1 MLKPRNRRNGE
12 WPLRPFSARLTG
24 VIALLLLIFFLSG
37 CASRKQLYVVQADTQ
52 CIRADVDSL
61 KREQRTSREV
71 LTSLETEM
79 RAMKANSEYGS
90 SAMQEKIES
99 LAARLDELITR
110 MDRTLAP
117 LEEYIRRQASDDTTQ
132 SATMGVDFYD
142 AAMRDLSL
150 GNYDLAEV
158 GFLQFLENNPRSDLA
173 DDARYSL
180 GETYYARKRYEEAVE
195 EYQRVVTMD
204 SKGGKTPAAMLKLG
218 LCYHALQRPKDART
232 TWEELVKKFPFSEE
246 AKVAEQRLT
255 ELNDRN

>member
-1 MLKPRNRRNGE
+1 MLKPRNRRCGE
-12 WPLRPFSARLTG
+12 CPQGSFSARLTG
-24 VIALLLLIFFLSG
+24 MIALILLLLATG

-52 CIRADVDSL
+52 CIRADMDSL
-61 KREQRTSREV
+61 KRDQRASRET
-71 LTSLETEM
+71 LTALETEM

-90 SAMQEKIES
+90 SSMQEKIEG
-99 LAARLDELITR
+99 LAARLDELVTR

-117 LEEYIRRQASDDTTQ
+117 LEEYLRRQASADTTQ
-132 SATMGVDFYD
+132 SETMGVDYYD

-158 GFLQFLENNPRSDLA
+158 GFLQFLENYPKSDLA

-204 SKGGKTPAAMLKLG
+204 TKGGKTPAAMLKLG
-218 LCYHALQRPKDART
+218 LCYHAMQRPKDART
-232 TWEELVKKFPFSEE
+232 TWEDLIKKFPFSEE
-246 AKVAEQRLT
+246 AKVAEQRLA
-255 ELNDRN
+255 ELKDRN